1 MTANVKGLKL
11 NVTVGV
17 SVKANSIKTFEKRSR
32 DEKDYHRFDTST
44 DEGTGINIEANAGIE
59 MGFDSYEG
67 EINLEELSNLIQT
80 SLKDTIKNQVEE
92 QLNGKKIV
100 DDKTAEKAKKC
111 IDRLEKMAE

>member
-92 QLNGKKIV
+92 QLNDKKIV